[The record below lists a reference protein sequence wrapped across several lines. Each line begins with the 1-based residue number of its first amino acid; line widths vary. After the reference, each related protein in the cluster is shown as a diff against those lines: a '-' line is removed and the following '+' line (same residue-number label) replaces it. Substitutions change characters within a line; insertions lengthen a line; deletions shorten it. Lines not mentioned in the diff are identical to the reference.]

1 MKDQL
6 VLRKSALKWAAC
18 FLLILLFSAAGAE
31 QVHAASRIVFP
42 DRAYAGSKYV
52 YVAIGIDGGGNIY
65 RYNPSTRKK
74 KCLAKGKYHSL
85 TVKGKYIYCALND
98 YAGSDNTNQYIYR
111 VSCTGKSKKK
121 LANGNW
127 PVVIGNKIYYL
138 ASSKRKEYGYTV
150 DDRQLGIYS
159 MNLNGTGKKKVY
171 GGSDWYSSF
180 GTDGKNHYFC
190 TNGGRYWKVF
200 NPKTKSV
207 SDISLSGR
215 SVNKT
220 IRNFYYS
227 GNLGS
232 IRYGRKTYT
241 YSGRNLYVTEKG
253 KRKKVTRMG
262 GTIKFLQPF
271 KKYIF
276 AVYEKEVNMGSWK
289 QNKYYAVVMTV
300 KGKKKKV
307 ITSGYNVS
315 GGW

>member
-1 MKDQL
+1 MKKFL
-6 VLRKSALKWAAC
+6 RMAIVLIPTIVVVALLSHNAYIVKTNDKTTYPTSVQC
-18 FLLILLFSAAGAE
+18 FQTVVEDPQCDG
-31 QVHAASRIVFP
+31 P
-42 DRAYAGSKYV
+42 RAV
-52 YVAIGIDGGGNIY
+52 
-65 RYNPSTRKK
+65 
-74 KCLAKGKYHSL
+74 
-85 TVKGKYIYCALND
+85 
-98 YAGSDNTNQYIYR
+98 
-111 VSCTGKSKKK
+111 
-121 LANGNW
+121 
-127 PVVIGNKIYYL
+127 
-138 ASSKRKEYGYTV
+138 
-150 DDRQLGIYS
+150 
-159 MNLNGTGKKKVY
+159 
-171 GGSDWYSSF
+171 
-180 GTDGKNHYFC
+180 
-190 TNGGRYWKVF
+190 VF

-276 AVYEKEVNMGSWK
+276 VVTEKEVDMGSWR
-289 QNKYYAVVMTV
+289 QNKYSAIVMTV